1 MLLAQ
6 PLLQRA
12 EVFFALVL
20 RPGARIRHLLL
31 KFLRVGIEVL
41 AHRFGDLFG
50 QPLRILLNGLQLL
63 CHLLP
68 ETFQRPDDVLL
79 DHRLGRSQHLR
90 RLFLGLLQDLRPQ
103 VFAQAYPQFL
113 FHLGRNM

>member
-31 KFLRVGIEVL
+31 KFLRLELKCWPTASAISSDNPC
-41 AHRFGDLFG
+41 AFCCD
-50 QPLRILLNGLQLL
+50 GLQLL

-68 ETFQRPDDVLL
+68 ESFQRL
-79 DHRLGRSQHLR
+79 D
-90 RLFLGLLQDLRPQ
+90 
-103 VFAQAYPQFL
+103 
-113 FHLGRNM
+113 